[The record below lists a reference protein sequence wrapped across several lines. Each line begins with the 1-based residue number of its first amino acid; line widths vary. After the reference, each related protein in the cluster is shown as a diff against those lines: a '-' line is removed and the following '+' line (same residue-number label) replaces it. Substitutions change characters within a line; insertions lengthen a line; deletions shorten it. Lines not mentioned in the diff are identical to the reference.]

1 MTDLVQLIRDAVQA
15 ESRQAFV
22 RGTVTGTSGNRV
34 LVQRQGAAA
43 ADPVG
48 YPRLAG
54 YAPSAGDEVLL
65 VRAGGGYIVLGR
77 LVR

>member
-1 MTDLVQLIRDAVQA
+1 VTDLIQLIREAVHA

-22 RGTVTGTSGNRV
+22 RGTVTGTNGNRV

-54 YAPSAGDEVLL
+54 YSPAPGDEVLL
-65 VRAGGGYIVLGR
+65 VRAGGGYVVLGR
-77 LVR
+77 VVR